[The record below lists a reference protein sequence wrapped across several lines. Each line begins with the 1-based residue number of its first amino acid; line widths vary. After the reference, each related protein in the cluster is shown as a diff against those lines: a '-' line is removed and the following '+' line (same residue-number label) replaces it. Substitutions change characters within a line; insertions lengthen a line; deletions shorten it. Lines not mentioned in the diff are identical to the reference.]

1 MRSELDE
8 LSELPLPDFAEVL
21 LADFPSFLDVEPDLA
36 FVLEDLEVEP
46 EVLLPDVLLFGDE
59 LELLGDEL
67 VLLGDE
73 LELPLVLLLP
83 LELFD
88 ILPDVDD
95 DDDGLV
101 LDELPDDRLEF

>member
-21 LADFPSFLDVEPDLA
+21 LVDFPSFLDVEPDLA
-36 FVLEDLEVEP
+36 FELEDLEVEP
-46 EVLLPDVLLFGDE
+46 EVLLPDVLLFGDK
-59 LELLGDEL
+59 LE
-67 VLLGDE
+67 LLGDE

-88 ILPDVDD
+88 MLPDVDD

-101 LDELPDDRLEF
+101 LLDELPDDRLEF